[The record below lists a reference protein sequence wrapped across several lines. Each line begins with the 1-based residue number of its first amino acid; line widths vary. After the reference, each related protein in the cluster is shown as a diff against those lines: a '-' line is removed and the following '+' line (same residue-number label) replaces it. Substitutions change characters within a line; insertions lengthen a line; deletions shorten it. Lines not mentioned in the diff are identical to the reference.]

1 MRKILLTT
9 IFLLSNICVFAQMLQ
24 WHCDAEYI
32 DIKYMGNDL
41 FKVKTTNGKWGII
54 NAEGNMTVNAQYDS
68 ITPLVD
74 NRALLLDISG
84 QNLRGI
90 VNEQGQLIRQFSGGE
105 VVTSYPYYR
114 EGMLAYGEPSG
125 QYYLFGFLDKNGYTS
140 ISPQFYW
147 VSPFHNGC
155 AAVHYQ
161 QGVYG
166 LINTSGNPP
175 YVGDY
180 KFLFVSA
187 PVNNHFVVI
196 KNGRKGQELVL
207 YAMRSNGRIKDV
219 KTLVEGANIDVAGY
233 KWLSVNGETFYFDN
247 AMRLLKSSN
256 ARRSFTISDGRSF
269 VADEEQLDPHRSL
282 NNGPLKAV
290 RKGGSVSF
298 RYNDKEIMQA
308 DLIDAEI
315 VSDKYVVAI
324 NRSNRKGIMTLN
336 QYGRISISKNFPFAE
351 FYHNK
356 PVNATISGTIYGIGT
371 GTEIKLGIKGLSESG
386 NEQIFNINPGSDG
399 KFEISI
405 PYFMSASESDVEM
418 KKPISANVYL
428 DGLLY
433 MTEECKVQ
441 AIHRKGF
448 RIESVSAPEYSAA
461 SGAASVTVK
470 VRSIGGRPSSSAIV
484 KVSGSYNVEQRFG
497 GAETVTLTI
506 PVVVPKNQVKTF
518 SFSISVSEKDCP
530 TVREARSVTIKNY
543 YLQ

>member
-74 NRALLLDISG
+74 NRALLLDNRG
-84 QNLRGI
+84 LFMLRGI
-90 VNEQGQLIRQFSGGE
+90 VNEQGRLIRQFSGGE

-114 EGMLAYGEPSG
+114 EGMLAYGEPFG
-125 QYYLFGFLDKNGYTS
+125 QYYLFGYLDKNGNTCVP
-140 ISPQFYW
+140 PQFYSA
-147 VSPFHNGC
+147 SPFHNGR
-155 AAVHYQ
+155 AAVHYAD
-161 QGVYG
+161 GESSS
-166 LINTSGNPP
+166 LINKSGASA
-175 YVGDY
+175 YVSNN
-180 KFLFVSA
+180 KILFVSA
-187 PVNNHFVVI
+187 PVNNKFLLVKKEKGDFNGIFLYEIDSRNKIKEIKKLEGETVI
-196 KNGRKGQELVL
+196 RRTAD
-207 YAMRSNGRIKDV
+207 YRILTST
-219 KTLVEGANIDVAGY
+219 KTGL
-233 KWLSVNGETFYFDN
+233 TFYFDN
-247 AMRLLKSSN
+247 AMRLV
-256 ARRSFTISDGRSF
+256 RSSDGRGYPT
-269 VADEEQLDPHRSL
+269 VEEQIDPHRSL

-336 QYGRISISKNFPFAE
+336 QYGRISISKNFPVAE